1 MQNRT
6 SHTILSNA
14 ELAIATRTNT
24 PIMAAPEEFQPEI
37 TKVATKYINL
47 YARRYTDREV
57 CGMMELLDIVRNRFE
72 NLAVEGLDAG
82 SISKPAD
89 VSTLLKGN
97 AMMEAL
103 EEKAII
109 EAYHNGVENAALYV
123 YLFFS
128 FKVYDFMSHSK
139 LFGTNNEQDMYSSL
153 QTYLY
158 DIVEKF
164 DFNIIKNGGLSTKY
178 YRQAMLD
185 YVREVL
191 IGKNYSL
198 ISLNRRQVS
207 DLHKAQQITSHDAR
221 TLSYKELA
229 KKYGIT
235 ETAVSLHF
243 MMMNTV
249 RLDSAVVNGEGEKS
263 DNYENFAASRDS
275 FSRDP
280 FESVES
286 RIDREHMYAF
296 LEKRGVEKAVT
307 AAILAHL
314 AAYEEKS
321 NAEKGYTK
329 KASQRVYKN
338 IAYELRVPLTTVEI
352 VIHTYGEMFA

>member
-6 SHTILSNA
+6 SHTILSNS

-24 PIMAAPEEFQPEI
+24 PIISAPAEFQPEI

-57 CGMMELLDIVRNRFE
+57 CGMIELLDIVRNRFE

-97 AMMEAL
+97 AMMEVL

-109 EAYHNGVENAALYV
+109 EAYHNGVENAALYI

-128 FKVYDFMSHSK
+128 FKVYDFMSSSK

-158 DIVEKF
+158 TIVEKF
-164 DFNIIKNGGLSTKY
+164 DFNIIKKGGLSTKY

-198 ISLNRRQVS
+198 FALNRRQVA
-207 DLHKAQQITSHDAR
+207 DLHKAQRITPQDAR
-221 TLSYKELA
+221 TLSYEELA

-235 ETAVSLHF
+235 KVAVSLHF
-243 MMMNTV
+243 IIMSTV
-249 RLDSAVVNGEGEKS
+249 HLDSAVVNGEGEKS
-263 DNYENFAASRDS
+263 DNYENFSDGKDV
-275 FSRDP
+275 FK
-280 FESVES
+280 SVE
-286 RIDREHMYAF
+286 IPVEYALLYTS
-296 LEKRGVEKAVT
+296 LERDGIERAV
-307 AAILAHL
+307 AKSVL
-314 AAYEEKS
+314 AALLAYS
-321 NAEKGYTK
+321 DHSRAERGYTK

-338 IAYELRVPLTTVEI
+338 IANEVQVPLTVVET